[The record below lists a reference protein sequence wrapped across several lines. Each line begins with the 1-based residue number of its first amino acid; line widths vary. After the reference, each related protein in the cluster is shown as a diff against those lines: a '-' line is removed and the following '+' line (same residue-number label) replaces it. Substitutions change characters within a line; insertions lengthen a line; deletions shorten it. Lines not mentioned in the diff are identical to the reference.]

1 LRKDCVKKLEI
12 SKLQKYKVRQKPFT
26 KFQYVAKILL
36 FTFIL
41 ALSLYGAETSV
52 SRYARSEQGVLSKEY
67 DMEGGRAY
75 WINGISLLGLPDAGA
90 SITGFSEPA
99 KRLPLGFS
107 GLYTTA
113 PIYEPYGLSLNAS
126 NGNLIFK
133 ENYNPI
139 DTPITA
145 ILWERYGLE
154 GNAFRLE
161 FNRLLLD
168 SIVFSLGLAS
178 HSVSKS
184 DNFIYSDI
192 VHQLYVGTMK
202 RDSSRVPF
210 AGRNLSY
217 NSLHFTPAVSWVFPH
232 SSITAQFNYLFLD
245 NDDATRHFFSKTE
258 EGTFITFPQRPYN
271 IKGGGGFYGLLW
283 DYNFLPGYKLSI
295 SHRFASQEFNF
306 SKLDTSFSML
316 DTSFSKLDTTARIYF
331 PQKPRESYNGQ
342 SGEGE
347 ISHKSL
353 LNPSIKVKYE
363 YLRGKSRLSD
373 TNVVSLY
380 QDRQLLMLGIND
392 TLWRFAFKGES
403 GLQRNAS
410 AFDSVDFAPALF
422 FGLTLFLPHH
432 LSLNGYYQKD
442 TRFPDFH
449 ETHILRAGRIAF
461 PNEKLKA
468 EKRER
473 FEMNLEY
480 KLSKHFFYMAGYKY
494 EEALHYIIPYWVFQD
509 VKKLDS
515 LPADSAFKLANAKD
529 VWNNELFWR
538 LGFELGNWRFYA
550 ERGKTILRVPVINV
564 PTRYYKGAVY
574 WSNRF
579 VEERLKVSVQ
589 FDADWFGNR
598 WDYGL
603 ENDTLALPIHLRNYL
618 SLNFK
623 SSMQIQ
629 SFTIYSKIE
638 NMNHSLMEPEAGYAP
653 PGIRFAY
660 GIEWVLGD

>member
-1 LRKDCVKKLEI
+1 
-12 SKLQKYKVRQKPFT
+12 
-26 KFQYVAKILL
+26 VAKILL
-36 FTFIL
+36 FTFVL
-41 ALSLYGAETSV
+41 AVSLYGAETSV

-90 SITGFSEPA
+90 SIIGFSDPA

-107 GLYTTA
+107 GLYT
-113 PIYEPYGLSLNAS
+113 PVPVYESYGLSLNAS
-126 NGNLIFK
+126 NGNLVFK

-139 DTPITA
+139 DTPITEL
-145 ILWERYGLE
+145 LWERYGLE

-178 HSVSKS
+178 HSSAKS

-192 VHQLYVGTMK
+192 VHQLYVGTIK

-217 NSLHFTPAVSWVFPH
+217 NSFHFAPAISWIFPN
-232 SSITAQFNYLFLD
+232 SSLTTQFNYLFLD
-245 NDDATRHFFSKTE
+245 NDDATQDFFEKTT

-271 IKGGGGFYGLLW
+271 IKGSSGFYGLIW
-283 DYNFLPGYKLSI
+283 NYNFLPDYNFSI
-295 SHRFASQEFNF
+295 SHRFASQEFDF
-306 SKLDTSFSML
+306 SKLDSTR
-316 DTSFSKLDTTARIYF
+316 AYF
-331 PQKPRESYNGQ
+331 LQKPSESYKGQ

-347 ISHKSL
+347 ISHKSF
-353 LNPSIKVKYE
+353 LNPSVKVKYE
-363 YLRGKSRLSD
+363 YLWGKSYLPD
-373 TNVVSLY
+373 TSVVSPY

-410 AFDSVDFAPALF
+410 AFDSVDFAQALF
-422 FGLTLFLPHH
+422 VGLTLSLPRH
-432 LSLNGYYQKD
+432 LSLSGYYQKD
-442 TRFPDFH
+442 TRFPDIH
-449 ETHILRAGRIAF
+449 ETHIFRVGRLAF
-461 PNEKLKA
+461 PNEELKA
-468 EKRER
+468 EKRQR

-480 KLSKHFFYMAGYKY
+480 KLSKYFFYITGYKY
-494 EEALHYIIPYWVFQD
+494 EESVNSILPYWVIQD
-509 VKKLDS
+509 PRKLN
-515 LPADSAFKLANAKD
+515 PMPVDSAFKLGNAQIL
-529 VWNNELFWR
+529 WNNELFWR

-550 ERGKTILRVPVINV
+550 EQGKSIRRISIINT
-564 PTRYYKGAVY
+564 PTRYYKGMVY

-589 FDADWFGNR
+589 FDADWFGSR

-603 ENDTLALPIHLRNYL
+603 ENDTLATPIRLSNYL

-629 SFTIYSKIE
+629 NFTIYSKIE
-638 NMNHSLMEPEAGYAP
+638 NMNHSLIEPEAGYAP

-660 GIEWVLGD
+660 GIEWMLGD